1 MAMAERDSEEEST
14 PLAHPPADLLRE
26 VEARITGSSDPEH
39 GGEWARVRGEL
50 VQQDQYV
57 LDRQHS
63 RRLDLIGFGVKS
75 VLSVGVVG
83 IGVWLI
89 SIGHTAEGA
98 FAIGLGIMTMLGI
111 QAVLEYLKR
120 MLPGGYEG
128 E

>member
-1 MAMAERDSEEEST
+1 MDERDSEKEPT
-14 PLAHPPADLLRE
+14 PLARSSADLLQQ
-26 VEARITGSSDPEH
+26 VEARITDSSDPEV

-50 VQQDQYV
+50 VQQDQYI

-75 VLSVGVVG
+75 VLSAGVVG

-89 SIGHTAEGA
+89 SLGHTAEGA

>member
-1 MAMAERDSEEEST
+1 MDERDSEKEPT
-14 PLAHPPADLLRE
+14 PLARSSADLLQQ
-26 VEARITGSSDPEH
+26 VEARIADSSDPEL

-50 VQQDQYV
+50 VQQDQYI

-75 VLSVGVVG
+75 VLSAGVVG

-89 SIGHTAEGA
+89 SLGHTAEGA

>member
-1 MAMAERDSEEEST
+1 MDERDSEKEPT
-14 PLAHPPADLLRE
+14 PLARSSADLLQQ
-26 VEARITGSSDPEH
+26 VEARITDSSDPEV

-50 VQQDQYV
+50 VQQDQYI

-63 RRLDLIGFGVKS
+63 RRLDLVGFGVKS
-75 VLSVGVVG
+75 VLSAGVVG

-89 SIGHTAEGA
+89 SLGHTAEGA

>member
-1 MAMAERDSEEEST
+1 MTGRDSEKEPT
-14 PLAHPPADLLRE
+14 PLARSSADLLRQ
-26 VEARITGSSDPEH
+26 VEARITNSSDAEL

-50 VQQDQYV
+50 VQQDQYI

-63 RRLDLIGFGVKS
+63 RRLELIGFGVKS

-89 SIGHTAEGA
+89 SLGHTAEGA

-120 MLPGGYEG
+120 MLQGGYEG

>member
-1 MAMAERDSEEEST
+1 MNESDSGNEPT
-14 PLAHPPADLLRE
+14 PLAHLPANLLGQ
-26 VEARITGSSDPEH
+26 VEARIADSSDPER
-39 GGEWARVRGEL
+39 GAEWARVRGEL

-89 SIGHTAEGA
+89 LLGHTAEGA

>member
-1 MAMAERDSEEEST
+1 MDESDSEKQAT
-14 PLAHPPADLLRE
+14 PLARPPADLLRQ
-26 VEARITGSSDPEH
+26 VEARITHSSDPEL

-89 SIGHTAEGA
+89 SLGYTAEGA

>member
-1 MAMAERDSEEEST
+1 MNERESEKEA
-14 PLAHPPADLLRE
+14 PLLAHSPGSLLRQ
-26 VEARITGSSDPEH
+26 VESRIADSSDPER
-39 GGEWARVRGEL
+39 GAEWARVRGEL

-89 SIGHTAEGA
+89 LLGHTAEGS